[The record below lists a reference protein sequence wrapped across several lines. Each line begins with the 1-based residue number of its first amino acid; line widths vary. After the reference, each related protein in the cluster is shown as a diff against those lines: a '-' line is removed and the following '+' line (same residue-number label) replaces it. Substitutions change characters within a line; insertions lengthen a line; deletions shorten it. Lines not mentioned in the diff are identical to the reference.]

1 MNRRHLYGATF
12 GIIGVL
18 LASVQ
23 LIHATEQT
31 DVPIAIAVDGVPF
44 ALLGLSLS
52 FAGYWLASN
61 NEFKGHLPR
70 IAAWAVGGT
79 LLLASV
85 AALTLFSQR
94 VATGTLQRATYTTA
108 DSITVGAVAGTVVG
122 LYDAQSQ
129 QHLRKLEAERDRTEE
144 FARKAADLNNY
155 GRALAQATTVEEVS
169 AYCIEGLSSLLS
181 LSETA
186 FVEVGPEDASITS
199 STVSNGFESQLRSV
213 ARQAAEDETIVAV
226 HEDGHLGE
234 DVASVLTV
242 QLENTAAT
250 TGVLVA
256 IRETTEPISTED
268 EQLLELLSSHASMV
282 LNRIYSDPG
291 QDLLDNR

>member
-1 MNRRHLYGATF
+1 MDQRHLYGATF
-12 GIIGVL
+12 GIVGVL
-18 LASVQ
+18 LAGVQ
-23 LIHATEQT
+23 LLHATEQT
-31 DVPIAIAVDGVPF
+31 EVPIAIVVDGAPF

-61 NEFKGHLPR
+61 EEFGGDLPR

-94 VATGTLQRATYTTA
+94 VATGTLQRATYITT

-129 QHLRKLEAERDRTEE
+129 RHFRELEAERDRTEE

-155 GRALAQATTVEEVS
+155 GRALAQATSVEEVS
-169 AYCIEGLSSLLS
+169 AYCIEGLSSLLG

-186 FVEVGPEDASITS
+186 FVEVGPEDAPITS
-199 STVSNGFESQLRSV
+199 STVSNGSEAQLRV
-213 ARQAAEDETIVAV
+213 IAREAAEDDRVVAV
-226 HEDGHLGE
+226 HENGNVPE

-242 QLENTAAT
+242 RLENTAAT
-250 TGVLVA
+250 TGVLIA
-256 IRETTEPISTED
+256 ARTTTEPISTED
-268 EQLLELLSSHASMV
+268 EQLLELLASHASMV
-282 LNRIYSDPG
+282 LNRIYTEHGRNPIDS
-291 QDLLDNR
+291 R

>member
-1 MNRRHLYGATF
+1 MDRRHLYGATF
-12 GIIGVL
+12 GIVGVL
-18 LASVQ
+18 LAGVQ
-23 LIHATEQT
+23 LLHATEQT
-31 DVPIAIAVDGVPF
+31 AVPIAIVVDGAPF

-52 FAGYWLASN
+52 FAGYWLASS
-61 NEFKGHLPR
+61 EQFEEYLPR

-94 VATGTLQRATYTTA
+94 VATGTLQRATYITA

-129 QHLRKLEAERDRTEE
+129 QHRQKLEAERDRTEA

-186 FVEVGPEDASITS
+186 FVEVGPEDTPITS
-199 STVSNGFESQLRSV
+199 STVSNGFESQLRSI
-213 ARQAAEDETIVAV
+213 ARHAAEDEAVVAV
-226 HEDGHLGE
+226 HEGE
-234 DVASVLTV
+234 SVPADVASVLTV
-242 QLENTAAT
+242 RLENTAAT

-256 IRETTEPISTED
+256 IRDTAEPISTED
-268 EQLLELLSSHASMV
+268 EQLLELLASHASMV
-282 LNRIYSDPG
+282 LTRLYSGPG
-291 QDLLDNR
+291 QGRPDNR